1 MNTVAFGQHHLMD
14 LERMGRRAELQARLS
29 LEEQGARGLL
39 DDAGRTPMISLA
51 HVIDALLRRIGRHG
65 PVKSFEQEMHV
76 AGSNLLGR
84 ADRGV
89 RTVETRKIVGSVG
102 RAETLRSDFFYRRGR
117 AMTDRFKRVGQALE
131 QGVSLPPLE
140 LYKVTRQAG
149 SQPAT
154 PASEYYVLDGHH
166 RVAMARKLG
175 QDYFDA
181 HVVEYQVGS
190 VAPHQPE

>member
-1 MNTVAFGQHHLMD
+1 MIAIAHYFKAF
-14 LERMGRRAELQARLS
+14 
-29 LEEQGARGLL
+29 
-39 DDAGRTPMISLA
+39 
-51 HVIDALLRRIGRHG
+51 LRRVGFHG
-65 PVKSFEQEMHV
+65 SVKSFEQEMHA

-89 RTVETRKIVGSVG
+89 RTVETSKIVGSVG

-131 QGVSLPPLE
+131 RGVSLPPLE
-140 LYKVTRQAG
+140 LYKVKRQAG
-149 SQPAT
+149 PQGAA

-181 HVVEYQVGS
+181 HVVEYQIASAAPDAS
-190 VAPHQPE
+190 VQGAVAEGTQAGAATV

>member
-1 MNTVAFGQHHLMD
+1 MSAI
-14 LERMGRRAELQARLS
+14 ARL
-29 LEEQGARGLL
+29 
-39 DDAGRTPMISLA
+39 
-51 HVIDALLRRIGRHG
+51 IDALLRRVRPHG
-65 PVKSFEQEMHV
+65 PVKSFEHEMH
-76 AGSNLLGR
+76 AGGGLLGR

-131 QGVSLPPLE
+131 HGIALPPLD
-140 LYKVTRQAG
+140 LYKVTRRTDPRQA
-149 SQPAT
+149 A

-181 HVVEYQVGS
+181 HVVEYQVGEA
-190 VAPHQPE
+190 APEAGEQGPQGESQTATAGEE